1 MIHSVSA
8 DSFTVT
14 LLPTIKLILFGKKK
28 KRKPR
33 RSVLGVT
40 GVCDLI
46 LKDQRDLKDGSSGE
60 MICFSTT
67 KPSKTVY
74 MQLENL
80 LKYSSGSSRRSK
92 VLD

>member
-1 MIHSVSA
+1 MR
-8 DSFTVT
+8 DWYP
-14 LLPTIKLILFGKKK
+14 L
-28 KRKPR
+28 KPAEGA
-33 RSVLGVT
+33 RSPGVGVT